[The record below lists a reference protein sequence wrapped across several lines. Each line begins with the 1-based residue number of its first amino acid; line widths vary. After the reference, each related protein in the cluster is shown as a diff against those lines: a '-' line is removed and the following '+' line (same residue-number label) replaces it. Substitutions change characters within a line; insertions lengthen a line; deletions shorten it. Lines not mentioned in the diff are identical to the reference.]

1 MNEKSIDILM
11 RKLERIESLIEE
23 QGILKKDVL
32 NFNETCK
39 YLGLSKSHMY
49 KLTSSKSIP
58 HYCPQGKR
66 LYFKRAD
73 LDNWLLR
80 NRKDSQDEVDQ
91 QAADYL
97 IKKGRIRF

>member
-1 MNEKSIDILM
+1 
-11 RKLERIESLIEE
+11 
-23 QGILKKDVL
+23 
-32 NFNETCK
+32 
-39 YLGLSKSHMY
+39 MY

-80 NRKDSQDEVDQ
+80 NRKDSQGEVDQ

-97 IKKGRIRF
+97 IKKGRVRF

>member
-1 MNEKSIDILM
+1 
-11 RKLERIESLIEE
+11 
-23 QGILKKDVL
+23 
-32 NFNETCK
+32 
-39 YLGLSKSHMY
+39 MY